1 MELEGQFK
9 EVLFRG
15 GIEFIKVLGNEPSRA
30 ILSSPPKSSTS
41 RSLQILDVQ
50 RVQHITTKKWKL
62 KGLWFGVS
70 TKAPINL
77 YEATENNHTLWQS
90 KQTYDY
96 PQWWRATSCFPLQM
110 SGWSW
115 PRAWALEFLSID
127 CSWTCHGWGCFWIS
141 STTCKCYRH
150 CRPPLPN
157 VYTPTTCNDDGTTED
172 NNCHDSMENFSKLN
186 IHPMTM
192 TTKSLHKTCDYNNH
206 EQHLD
211 NPSTSFNCL
220 QPSMQTLIAKM
231 HWMHHLSW
239 TKIYARVILENT
251 YSPDHIWCST
261 FKAIKSQ
268 VHHKLNSMCRRTTKS
283 STSSYNMFL
292 YPLNKDR

>member
-1 MELEGQFK
+1 MAVQTNIWLSTMVESNIAFSLANEWLELTK
-9 EVLFRG
+9 
-15 GIEFIKVLGNEPSRA
+15 SM
-30 ILSSPPKSSTS
+30 SS
-41 RSLQILDVQ
+41 
-50 RVQHITTKKWKL
+50 W
-62 KGLWFGVS
+62 VS
-70 TKAPINL
+70 
-77 YEATENNHTLWQS
+77 
-90 KQTYDY
+90 
-96 PQWWRATSCFPLQM
+96 
-110 SGWSW
+110 
-115 PRAWALEFLSID
+115 SID

-192 TTKSLHKTCDYNNH
+192 TTNSLHKTCDYNNH

-268 VHHKLNSMCRRTTKS
+268 VHHKLNSMCWRTTKS

-292 YPLNKDR
+292 YPLIRIDRFNFNLPPYVGNKTNTRANYSVHDNLCCRFDGLSIFVDCARSLVVVMLIWAHMDICV